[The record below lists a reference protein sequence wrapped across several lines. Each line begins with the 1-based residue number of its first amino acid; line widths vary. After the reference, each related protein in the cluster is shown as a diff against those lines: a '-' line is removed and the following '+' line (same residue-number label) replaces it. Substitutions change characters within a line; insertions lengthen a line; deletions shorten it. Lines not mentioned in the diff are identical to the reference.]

1 MAQTWRVTPA
11 KRFVLGILGGVGA
24 AAAPLLKILWPPRR
38 QNDES
43 VRRILVIELWL
54 LGDVVLMTPMLRAL
68 RERFPGA
75 EITVLAK
82 PHAEEL
88 LRESGLADKII
99 TFDFPWTAKADKYK
113 PSRYDRRLVR
123 DLIRR
128 LRGENFDLA
137 IDGRMDARSSALA
150 YATGAPTRI
159 GYDFGGG
166 GFLLTHALRASPDDH
181 HRAHDWLKLLEPL
194 DDGRWNDGAPTTAA
208 ELGKRYA
215 PRLTVS
221 LAERADAER
230 RLRSFGIQDGELIV
244 GIHPGA
250 SRPQGRWPLEHFAWV
265 AESLTSRYAARC
277 IIFLDPAGHGES
289 MPLRSEAYFVRASL
303 REMMALM
310 TCCDVFICNDSGP
323 MHIADALGVPVVGIF
338 TTGNPVWHRPFGEQ
352 QLFVG
357 RGTGHDFVSYPMR
370 DEVLAA
376 AEKQLE
382 RARTSRAENEA
393 AMEPADQ

>member
-11 KRFVLGILGGVGA
+11 KRFVLGLLGRVGA
-24 AAAPLLKILWPPRR
+24 AAAPLLKIVWPPRKE
-38 QNDES
+38 NGGS

-82 PHAEEL
+82 AHAEEL
-88 LRESGLADKII
+88 LRESELADKVV
-99 TFDFPWTAKADKYK
+99 TFDFPWTANADKYK
-113 PSRYDRRLVR
+113 PSRYDRRLMR

-128 LRGENFDLA
+128 LREESFDLV
-137 IDGRMDARSSALA
+137 IDCRMDARSGALA

-166 GFLLTHALRASPDDH
+166 GFLFTHALTASPDDH

-194 DDGRWNDGAPTTAA
+194 DDGRWNDGAPTTPT

-230 RLRSFGIQDGELIV
+230 RLRSFGIQEGELIV

-250 SRPQGRWPLEHFAWV
+250 SRPRGRWPLEHFAWV
-265 AESLTSRYAARC
+265 ADSLTSRYASRC
-277 IIFLDPAGHGES
+277 VIFVDPEGYGES
-289 MPLRSEAYFVRASL
+289 MPLRSEACFVRASL

-338 TTGNPVWHRPFGEQ
+338 TTGNPVWHRPFGEN

-357 RGTGHDFVSYPMR
+357 RGTGHDFVSYPTR

-376 AEKQLE
+376 AEQQLE
-382 RARTSRAENEA
+382 RARISGERNA
-393 AMEPADQ
+393 APVEPADQ